1 MPPKALVTTTLIVA
15 TTLGPGD
22 TSIDNRDS

>member
-1 MPPKALVTTTLIVA
+1 MLPRALVITMLIVA

-22 TSIDNRDS
+22 TSMDNRGS

>member
-1 MPPKALVTTTLIVA
+1 MPPKALVTTMLIVA

-22 TSIDNRDS
+22 TNIADTNS